1 MSEMEHEETA
11 GPSVRASSQNPRD
24 IETAQSAI
32 QPDKTGASQ
41 SHRYVRVSER
51 AAVRKASFGQS
62 ESERPLFRGG
72 FVDRF
77 PSGRS
82 HPGDVDVA
90 RDVLEIHDDSN
101 SRQRHYNKRND
112 F

>member
-11 GPSVRASSQNPRD
+11 GPSVRASSQNPLD

-51 AAVRKASFGQS
+51 AAVRKASFGQG
-62 ESERPLFRGG
+62 ESERPLFRGETG
-72 FVDRF
+72 FPVDD
-77 PSGRS
+77 
-82 HPGDVDVA
+82 HILVMWM
-90 RDVLEIHDDSN
+90 
-101 SRQRHYNKRND
+101 
-112 F
+112 